1 TVTVSTDPGC
11 KWTANSNDNWI
22 TITSGSNGTGHA
34 AIGYSVAANNS
45 LDRRVGSISLAGQL
59 FKVTQASTCSFEI
72 SPVTQSFTAAGGSG
86 TVTITTPTGCSWT
99 ASSNAVF
106 ISINSNMSGV
116 ASGTVTFSVG
126 ANRSTEART
135 GTLTIGGATLTIT
148 QSGATPEP
156 EKLYFAQIAKGDGV
170 ECEVLLANPS
180 TTAVVSGKIEFLDDN
195 GFPFTAGMADSTT
208 PGNVNFSLPP
218 LASLS
223 TLTDTTGR
231 AVAGSVRVTS
241 DGHLGGMVRFRVT
254 GVGVA
259 SVEEGKP
266 LSGFLVPVRSK
277 GHLNSGI
284 ALHNVESTPLVI
296 TLSLHDKQGSPV
308 SNGVKTIGV
317 AAAGHFAQFIS
328 ELFPVANTES
338 FEGILLAQVIGEG
351 KIVAIA
357 LELGSDPGAFS
368 TLPVIPLK

>member
-1 TVTVSTDPGC
+1 
-11 KWTANSNDNWI
+11 
-22 TITSGSNGTGHA
+22 
-34 AIGYSVAANNS
+34 
-45 LDRRVGSISLAGQL
+45 
-59 FKVTQASTCSFEI
+59 
-72 SPVTQSFTAAGGSG
+72 
-86 TVTITTPTGCSWT
+86 
-99 ASSNAVF
+99 
-106 ISINSNMSGV
+106 MSGV